1 VSEEE
6 LSADEEKE
14 LERIAD
20 VYLAAAK
27 FSEFLMK
34 NMENGKMGIA
44 CNDEQLVLEFA
55 QKLAVLVKHLT
66 GSDDVP
72 EFKLELGSEDDSSS
86 GGSEP
91 DSWEAGGELRPGNR
105 KLH

>member
-1 VSEEE
+1 MSDEE
-6 LSADEEKE
+6 LTKDEEKE

-20 VYLAAAK
+20 VYMAAAK

-34 NMENGKMGIA
+34 NMENGKIAIA

-55 QKLAVLVKHLT
+55 QKLAVLAKHLS
-66 GSDDVP
+66 GSEDEP
-72 EFKLELGSEDDSSS
+72 EFKLEFDAKDDSAS
-86 GGSEP
+86 GGTES
-91 DSWEAGGELRPGNR
+91 DSWEASGELRPGNR